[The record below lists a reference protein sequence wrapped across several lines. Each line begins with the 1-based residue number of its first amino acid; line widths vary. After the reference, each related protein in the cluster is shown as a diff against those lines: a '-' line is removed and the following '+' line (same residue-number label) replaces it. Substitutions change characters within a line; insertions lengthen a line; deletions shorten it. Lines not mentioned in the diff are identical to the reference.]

1 MYIQELKRR
10 RKAKKRQIVVNSVL
24 IVVNLALYA
33 LMAVILTHPTNISE
47 RRINAPR
54 PANIQPHTRLIRLI
68 TKNPEQEVKVREI
81 ADQVGYKNPEYLVKL
96 LDCESNLHPEWT
108 NSRKNY
114 PKDSRDR
121 GIAQI
126 NSYWQKQVPDS
137 CAYDLTCAVKWTIK
151 KLEAGQNVW
160 ACRRYI
166 K

>member
-1 MYIQELKRR
+1 MYIQELKRQ
-10 RKAKKRQIVVNSVL
+10 RKAKKRQKVVNLVL
-24 IVVNLALYA
+24 VVVNLALYA
-33 LMAVILTHPTNISE
+33 FMAVILSHPTDLSDNVIRPHKAPNIK
-47 RRINAPR
+47 
-54 PANIQPHTRLIRLI
+54 PHVRLIKLT

-81 ADQVGYKNPEYLVKL
+81 ADQMGYKNTEYLIKL
-96 LDCESNLHPEWT
+96 LNCESNLHPEWT
-108 NSRKNY
+108 NNKKNY
-114 PKDSRDR
+114 PKGSRDR

-160 ACRRYI
+160 ACRNYI